1 MNVLLQKCRD
11 FKKRIYVCFIDF
23 EKAFD
28 RVEHDKSIHALNQTG
43 IDAKDIALLKNLY
56 WNQSA
61 VVKVED
67 LETEKVEISRG
78 VRQGCVLSPMLFN
91 LYSEMVFNQAVD
103 SRIGVKIDSKN
114 TQFSSKIDF
123 NINELRCK
131 YK

>member
-1 MNVLLQKCRD
+1 MISDSQFGFRGGLGTREALFCMNVLLQKCRD

-28 RVEHDKSIHALNQTG
+28 RVEHDKLIHALNQTG

-67 LETEKVEISRG
+67 LETEKVGISRG

-103 SRIGVKIDSKN
+103 SRIEVKIGG
-114 TQFSSKIDF
+114 
-123 NINELRCK
+123 
-131 YK
+131 